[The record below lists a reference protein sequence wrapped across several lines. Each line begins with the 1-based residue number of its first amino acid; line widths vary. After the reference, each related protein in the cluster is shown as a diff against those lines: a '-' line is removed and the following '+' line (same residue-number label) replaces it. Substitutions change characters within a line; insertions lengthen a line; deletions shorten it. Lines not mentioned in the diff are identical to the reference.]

1 MMYDAQCCEAH
12 ELPDAVGDAAFQ
24 FVLIQVPAMRDPEAC
39 DTEGLVKAE
48 AGRVWRLVI
57 YDTLIS

>member
-1 MMYDAQCCEAH
+1 M
-12 ELPDAVGDAAFQ
+12 PDAVGDAAFQ
-24 FVLIQVPAMRDPEAC
+24 FVISQVSAIQDPEAC

-48 AGRVWRLVI
+48 TGRVWRLVI